1 MIERELQWPLRLLA
15 MLLCGVVISCSK
27 DANLV
32 VTTPPVIDTTAMVT
46 YTGQFMNG
54 PYGKVSGDA
63 VLLKQGNVLILSL
76 KDFSSSSGPDLH
88 VYISKEKQPI
98 NFIDLGSLRTTIG
111 GQAYNVPGMIDIK
124 QYKYALVH
132 CKAYNH
138 LFGSALLQ

>member
-1 MIERELQWPLRLLA
+1 MIERELQWPFRLLA

-27 DANLV
+27 DATLV

-63 VLLKQGNVLILSL
+63 VLLKQDSIDILSL
-76 KDFSSSSGPDLH
+76 KNFSSSGGPDLH
-88 VYISKEKQPI
+88 VYISKEKQPV
-98 NFIDLGSLRTTIG
+98 NFLDLGSLRTTTG
-111 GQAYNVPGMIDIK
+111 DQAYSIPAMTDVK
-124 QYKYALVH
+124 LYKYALIH

-138 LFGSALLQ
+138 LFGSAFLQ